1 MKLEIANISD
11 EIKAP
16 AFDAAVAAISRQ
28 VAEHFQPEWGTAADI
43 IGTVVPL
50 ANRKAPIA
58 GDRDAIIYVGDSSQ
72 DPATGVENALG
83 YHATNQG
90 NIPYG
95 FIYLDIVAEAGEEWT
110 TTLSHEVLELLA
122 DPDATMTVTG
132 PAPRGRGH
140 VHYDLEVCDP
150 TQGDSYQIDNVSV
163 SNFVGRSYFGL
174 KNGNGKSNYLG
185 LLLNPF
191 GVRPKGYFQYEDGN
205 GRTHQIMGEE
215 VTPGQRAAK
224 QKMGKVRRNRRR
236 EDRIQ

>member
-1 MKLEIANISD
+1 M
-11 EIKAP
+11 
-16 AFDAAVAAISRQ
+16 
-28 VAEHFQPEWGTAADI
+28 
-43 IGTVVPL
+43 
-50 ANRKAPIA
+50 
-58 GDRDAIIYVGDSSQ
+58 
-72 DPATGVENALG
+72 
-83 YHATNQG
+83 
-90 NIPYG
+90 
-95 FIYLDIVAEAGEEWT
+95 
-110 TTLSHEVLELLA
+110 SHEVLELLA

-185 LLLNPF
+185 LPLNPF
-191 GVRPKGYFQYEDGN
+191 GVRPKGYFQYEDGT

-224 QKMGKVRRNRRR
+224 QRMGKLRRNRRR
-236 EDRIQ
+236 EDRIE